1 MTCSNQNIG
10 KMCMC
15 ISIHLQ
21 PSKQSHY
28 SPLPSCQAYCFSP
41 FGHEAEKYFLL
52 SRHQVKLDHQQTS
65 RLSATWIFGPYQASE
80 HLHPILHSPTW
91 FVLQHVEEETTMKS
105 AQGIMQFEKGFLA
118 ILVNVLSFFVTA
130 GVTQMING
138 SANCNQG
145 LSTLSDHLWR
155 FNILQ
160 TTGTFFYT
168 RECEGKLFSFDSIC
182 DTPI

>member
-1 MTCSNQNIG
+1 
-10 KMCMC
+10 MC
-15 ISIHLQ
+15 ISVHLQ

-52 SRHQVKLDHQQTS
+52 SCHQVKLDHQQTS
-65 RLSATWIFGPYQASE
+65 RQSATWIFGPYQVSE

-91 FVLQHVEEETTMKS
+91 FVLQHVEEEATMKS
-105 AQGIMQFEKGFLA
+105 AYGIMQFEKGFPA
-118 ILVNVLSFFVTA
+118 ILVNVTA

-145 LSTLSDHLWR
+145 LSTLGDHLWR

-160 TTGTFFYT
+160 TTVCNFF
-168 RECEGKLFSFDSIC
+168 L
-182 DTPI
+182 